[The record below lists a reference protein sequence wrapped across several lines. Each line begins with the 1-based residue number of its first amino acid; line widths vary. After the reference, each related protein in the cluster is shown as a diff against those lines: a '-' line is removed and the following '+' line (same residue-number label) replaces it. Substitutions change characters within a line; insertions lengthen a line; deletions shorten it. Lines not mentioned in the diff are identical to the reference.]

1 MDHSTSFLYPFQAE
15 DVAKLRDRK
24 SVLIA
29 NEMGTGKT
37 YEAIALDLLHR
48 DEGKGPTLVI
58 APLTV
63 LPMWEDHY
71 KELAPHL
78 RTIVIDPRKRGD
90 FLAALKKQSA
100 DVFILHW
107 DVLRIIKKELQGIWF
122 LHIIADEVHRAKN
135 RKAQQTRALKL
146 LKAAYRSGLS
156 GTPVINRPH
165 DLWSILHWLYP
176 REWTSYWRFY
186 ESFVDYELIYPQ
198 GYHKVLGPKN
208 EKELLRTI
216 RPYYTRRKKK
226 DVLQDL
232 PDKYY
237 TKLWVELLPK
247 QRKAYDEMKKDMITW
262 LSTQEETT
270 LPLVAP
276 VVIAQLIRLQQLA
289 AAYVSFDEEYN
300 TILSEPSAKLDVLM
314 QILEDNPDEQVV
326 IFTQFKQLVRLAC
339 ERFTRAG
346 IPFSI
351 ITGDIKAK
359 DRRTAVAD
367 FQNCKTRVFI
377 GTIGAGGEGITLTAA
392 STVIFL
398 DRDWSPARNAQA
410 EDRLHRIGQKEAVQV
425 VDIMAKNSIDIARF
439 KKLEMKKDWIRR
451 ILGD

>member
-1 MDHSTSFLYPFQAE
+1 MVFENIQFFLMFLFLFFFFFNDTATTEIYTLSLH
-15 DVAKLRDRK
+15 D
-24 SVLIA
+24 
-29 NEMGTGKT
+29 
-37 YEAIALDLLHR
+37 AL
-48 DEGKGPTLVI
+48 PI
-58 APLTV
+58 
-63 LPMWEDHY
+63 
-71 KELAPHL
+71 
-78 RTIVIDPRKRGD
+78 
-90 FLAALKKQSA
+90 S
-100 DVFILHW
+100 
-107 DVLRIIKKELQGIWF
+107 
-122 LHIIADEVHRAKN
+122 
-135 RKAQQTRALKL
+135 
-146 LKAAYRSGLS
+146 
-156 GTPVINRPH
+156 
-165 DLWSILHWLYP
+165 
-176 REWTSYWRFY
+176 
-186 ESFVDYELIYPQ
+186 
-198 GYHKVLGPKN
+198 
-208 EKELLRTI
+208 
-216 RPYYTRRKKK
+216 
-226 DVLQDL
+226 
-232 PDKYY
+232 
-237 TKLWVELLPK
+237 
-247 QRKAYDEMKKDMITW
+247 
-262 LSTQEETT
+262 QEETT